1 MKTKLITLLIAII
14 VIAGS
19 AYAQE
24 YDRMLNIYKDGV
36 LKHKYNLTGIDY
48 IDFEKEPRLKV
59 TAVASPENSGIV
71 TINGLS
77 TPQYISKDS
86 TVTFIATPKEGYA
99 FSVWEINGTK
109 ISAGNPTYTTT
120 ITSDTE
126 CVANFESIASSNLG
140 VALQGNA
147 FAIPT
152 NEIGFGKES
161 SFTISFRVYINQFNH
176 DTDGTQLLNI
186 RTAVDYW
193 PQSDWGYM
201 WSQINTDGTFNC
213 AARSSSYDEISLPI
227 SQDLILHP
235 KTWYRLTF
243 CTEYNSDDGSTSF
256 YLYLNGELISSKTR
270 VYPYP
275 WKSSNV
281 IMIGGTAF
289 GRAGLD
295 GTIDDVRLYDE
306 ALTEEQISYL
316 DQFSSPNLI
325 GYWNFESIPGGDSTI
340 YTIYSDGYNKNIP
353 AKMYNIYSIDGI
365 STDDFIPVPFYFTE
379 GY

>member
-1 MKTKLITLLIAII
+1 MKTKLITLLIAIAAI
-14 VIAGS
+14 VSS

-59 TAVASPENSGIV
+59 TAVAFPENSGTV

-86 TVTFIATPKEGYA
+86 TVTFIATPKEGYE
-99 FSVWEINGTK
+99 FSGWEINGTK
-109 ISAGNPTYTTT
+109 ISAGNTTYTTK
-120 ITSDTE
+120 ITSDME

-152 NEIGFGKES
+152 LQLGFSEES
-161 SFTISFRVYINQFNH
+161 SFTLAFWVYINQFNH

-186 RTAVDYW
+186 RNEKDGW
-193 PQSDWGYM
+193 PKSDWGYM
-201 WSQINTDGTFNC
+201 WSQINTDGTFSC
-213 AARSSSYDEISLPI
+213 AARSYSYPDISLPI
-227 SQDLILHP
+227 SQDLILNP
-235 KTWYRLTF
+235 KTWYRLIF
-243 CTEYNSDDGSTSF
+243 CKEYNSDDGSTSF

-270 VYPYP
+270 VFPIQ
-275 WKSSNV
+275 WDLNNV

-295 GTIDDVRLYDE
+295 GIIDDVRLYDL
-306 ALTEEQISYL
+306 ALTEKQLEYDHYQTTH
-316 DQFSSPNLI
+316 LI
-325 GYWNFESIPGGDSTI
+325 GYWDFNTPSEGYDTL
-340 YTIYSDGYNKNIP
+340 YSKGYNNNIQ
-353 AKMYNIYSIDGI
+353 AKMYNIDVITTGI
-365 STDDFIPVPFYFTE
+365 QNFISVPFYFTAE
-379 GY
+379 GH